1 MRALAVR
8 VVRSVLTGVAQS
20 ASAAS
25 ETSSATGSSG
35 GTTGSLGG
43 ASAITIGVG
52 GGIAVDD
59 QAQAVLIMK
68 RATARLQLKTSAS
81 KGER

>member
-1 MRALAVR
+1 MWL
-8 VVRSVLTGVAQS
+8 VLEGVAQS

-25 ETSSATGSSG
+25 ETSSATGSIG

-68 RATARLQLKTSAS
+68 KATAHLQLKTSAS

>member
-1 MRALAVR
+1 MSLHDVWL
-8 VVRSVLTGVAQS
+8 VLEGMAQS

-25 ETSSATGSSG
+25 ETSSAAG
-35 GTTGSLGG
+35 GIGG
-43 ASAITIGVG
+43 VSDGGGAITIGVG

-59 QAQAVLIMK
+59 QAQEVLIMK
-68 RATARLQLKTSAS
+68 KATAHLQLKTSAS

>member
-1 MRALAVR
+1 MRL
-8 VVRSVLTGVAQS
+8 VLEGVAQS

-25 ETSSATGSSG
+25 ETSSATGSIG
-35 GTTGSLGG
+35 GTTGSIGG

-59 QAQAVLIMK
+59 QAQEVLIMK
-68 RATARLQLKTSAS
+68 KATAHLQLKTSAS

>member
-1 MRALAVR
+1 MSLHDVWL
-8 VVRSVLTGVAQS
+8 VLEGVAQS

-25 ETSSATGSSG
+25 ETSSATGSIG

-43 ASAITIGVG
+43 ASGVGVG

-59 QAQAVLIMK
+59 HAQDVLIMK
-68 RATARLQLKTSAS
+68 KGTARLQLKTSAS

>member
-1 MRALAVR
+1 MWL
-8 VVRSVLTGVAQS
+8 VLEGVAQS

-25 ETSSATGSSG
+25 ETSSATGSIG
-35 GTTGSLGG
+35 GTTGSLGS

-59 QAQAVLIMK
+59 QAQDVLIMK
-68 RATARLQLKTSAS
+68 KATAHLQLKTSAS